1 MHALAEIAD
10 WTLADEAKNG
20 GGQYRTGYTTCVV

>member
-20 GGQYRTGYTTCVV
+20 GWTIQDWI